1 MNHQLRRAAAAA
13 AICLS
18 GCTYHSTATRWNGVL
33 DDGAQPVFVKTTT
46 SVGFNLG
53 VLLPLVGSTS
63 LETMIDEATAEI
75 AESGGSRVRLVQ
87 SSTENYWYGWSP
99 FTWIVTPVIADLVV
113 EYTPSPEERKKAAE
127 MAAAAERRTRK
138 RARGDNTHVIP
149 ERR

>member
-1 MNHQLRRAAAAA
+1 MAHCR
-13 AICLS
+13 LS
-18 GCTYHSTATRWNGVL
+18 IIGL

-75 AESGGSRVRLVQ
+75 AESGGSRIRLVQ